1 MADDWK
7 HQLRLVLEPGVAD
20 VARHDPKAQ
29 QLAPLARILDSH
41 NASLKCQFDAFA
53 DYVAEA
59 ERNGPDRYPLY
70 EWTKATIEDGAK
82 KAKHV
87 SVFTIYADGQEV
99 YDSAIADALMADIE
113 PLVGGPLIARMN
125 RHDTNP
131 ANNPQPPR
139 KNSEKPGR

>member
-1 MADDWK
+1 MADNWK
-7 HQLRLVLEPGVAD
+7 HQLRLVLEAHAAEM
-20 VARHDPKAQ
+20 ARGDQNAQ
-29 QLAPLARILDSH
+29 QLAPLADILARH

-59 ERNGPDRYPLY
+59 ERNGTDRYPLY
-70 EWTKATIEDGAK
+70 DWTKATIEDGAK
-82 KAKHV
+82 KAKHL

-113 PLVGGPLIARMN
+113 PLVGGPLISKMT

-131 ANNPQPPR
+131 ANNPQPPKR
-139 KNSEKPGR
+139 FARESET